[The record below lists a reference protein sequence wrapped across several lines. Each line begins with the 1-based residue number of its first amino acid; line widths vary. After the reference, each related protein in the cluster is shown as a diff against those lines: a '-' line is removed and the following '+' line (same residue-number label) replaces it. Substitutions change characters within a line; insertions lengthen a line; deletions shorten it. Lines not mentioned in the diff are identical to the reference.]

1 MLKTS
6 THDVNNVN
14 LKHDSI
20 IKEHEERYQMYP
32 TSNFWSIFNI
42 LDEIMQNSDCFLS
55 VFWLLN
61 TCLYTPVISFW
72 VLHFTRIHQI
82 AGDN

>member
-20 IKEHEERYQMYP
+20 IKELEERYQMYP

-55 VFWLLN
+55 VF
-61 TCLYTPVISFW
+61 
-72 VLHFTRIHQI
+72 
-82 AGDN
+82 

>member
-6 THDVNNVN
+6 THDVNSVN
-14 LKHDSI
+14 LKHDLI

-42 LDEIMQNSDCFLS
+42 LDEIMQNFDCFL
-55 VFWLLN
+55 
-61 TCLYTPVISFW
+61 TISYF
-72 VLHFTRIHQI
+72 
-82 AGDN
+82 